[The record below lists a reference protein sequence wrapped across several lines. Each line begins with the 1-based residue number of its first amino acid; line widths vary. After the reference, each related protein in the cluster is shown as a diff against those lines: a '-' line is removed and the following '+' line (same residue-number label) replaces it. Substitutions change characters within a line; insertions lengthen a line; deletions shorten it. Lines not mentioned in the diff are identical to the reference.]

1 MFISDSL
8 LWLVHMFIF
17 FKKNSLSKIIQ
28 STLPKTVSVILE
40 EDFTKE
46 AENQYIDVSYIERK
60 YGFSKS
66 VTKYHL

>member
-17 FKKNSLSKIIQ
+17 
-28 STLPKTVSVILE
+28 
-40 EDFTKE
+40 FTKE